1 MGRSTLNSASKSGGR
16 EPPRA
21 DAIRRSRPDAAAL
34 IGLASAIA
42 ALALTAPAKALP
54 AFAAQTGQP
63 CQACHV
69 GGFGPQLT
77 PFGRNFKLHAYTLR
91 TTGLTV
97 PLSAMVEGSYVR
109 TDKTPSSPPAPHNA
123 LNDNFTLDQAS
134 LFFAGGFGHHFGA
147 FVQATYDGVARAF
160 HWDNLDLRAT
170 TSTAAL
176 GKDVVLGVSL
186 NNSPTVQD
194 QWNTLP
200 AWGYPYSASSL
211 SPAPATAP
219 LLNGA
224 LAQTS
229 LGATAYA
236 WIDSHWY
243 LEAGA
248 YGSPGATSLT
258 RLGVDPTAPGD
269 IAGLAPYARLAYQ
282 GQAASGT
289 WEVGAFGLKANIH
302 PGLDRTTG
310 LVDLYA
316 DRGFDG
322 SWYRA
327 FGNGD
332 VITLNA
338 RWLWERQELAATCAL
353 AGAPRSCADNDLTDA
368 RLDAAYYWRNRI
380 GFTTQLFDTFAGANP
395 ILYAGN
401 RTFRPDSSGV
411 MLQLDGTPF
420 GGDPQPARRTNL
432 RLGVQYT
439 IYSQFNGA
447 RSNFDGAGANAPDN
461 NTFRVFSWIAY

>member
-1 MGRSTLNSASKSGGR
+1 MGRSNPSSGSASGR
-16 EPPRA
+16 PAPLRA
-21 DAIRRSRPDAAAL
+21 NVGRIYPCAAASA
-34 IGLASAIA
+34 GLLSAVA
-42 ALALTAPAKALP
+42 ALALCVPAQALP

-91 TTGLTV
+91 ASGPTV

-109 TDKTPSSPPAPHNA
+109 TDKTPASPPAAHYAP
-123 LNDNFTLDQAS
+123 NDNITLDQAS
-134 LFFAGGFGHHFGA
+134 LFFAGGFGQHFGA

-160 HWDNLDLRAT
+160 TWDNLDLRAT
-170 TSTAAL
+170 TSTAVL

-186 NNSPTVQD
+186 NNNPTVQD
-194 QWNTLP
+194 VWNTLP
-200 AWGYPYSASSL
+200 AWGYPYSASPL
-211 SPAPATAP
+211 SPSPATSP
-219 LLNGA
+219 LLSGA

-243 LEAGA
+243 LEAGG
-248 YGSPGATSLT
+248 YGSPGATALT
-258 RLGVDPTAPGD
+258 RLGADPTSPGD
-269 IAGLAPYARLAYQ
+269 IVGLAPYARFAYQ
-282 GQAASGT
+282 GQTAGGT
-289 WEVGAFGLKANIH
+289 WQVGAFGLQANIH

-310 LVDLYA
+310 LVDRYA
-316 DRGFDG
+316 DRGLDG

-327 FGNGD
+327 FGDGD

-353 AGAPRSCADNDLTDA
+353 AGATGSCADNRLADA

-380 GFTTQLFDTFAGANP
+380 GFTTQLFDTWGGANP
-395 ILYAGN
+395 ILYASN

-411 MLQLDGTPF
+411 MFQVDGTPF
-420 GGDPQPARRTNL
+420 GGGPQPARRVNL

-447 RSNFDGAGANAPDN
+447 RRNFDGAGTNAPDN